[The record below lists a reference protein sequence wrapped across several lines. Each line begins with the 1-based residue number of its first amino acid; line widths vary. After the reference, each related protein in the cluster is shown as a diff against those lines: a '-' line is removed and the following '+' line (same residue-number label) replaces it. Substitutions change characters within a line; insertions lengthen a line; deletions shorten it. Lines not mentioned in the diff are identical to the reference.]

1 MLDCPADLMQGCE
14 CAECVVSSEEFAYRD
29 DDVEWEIGK

>member
-1 MLDCPADLMQGCE
+1 MQGCE
-14 CAECVVSSEEFAYRD
+14 CAECVVTGEEFAYRD